1 MTATWPLPDDARCP
15 CLSGETY
22 GACCGRFH
30 VGLAAGPG
38 AAGPDG
44 VTAPTA
50 EALMRSRYAAFVVGD
65 ADYLLA
71 TWHPS
76 TRPADLDL
84 DDDVTWRRLDVVATS
99 AGGPL
104 DRTGV
109 VEFVAH
115 FRSTETRERGSL
127 HEVSSFVR
135 EDGRWYYVDGEH
147 RG

>member
-1 MTATWPLPDDARCP
+1 MTATSPLPDDARCP

-30 VGLAAGPG
+30 VGV
-38 AAGPDG
+38 AAGPDAAG
-44 VTAPTA
+44 PDTVTAPTA
-50 EALMRSRYAAFVVGD
+50 EALMRSRYAAFAVGD
-65 ADYLLA
+65 AGYLLT

-104 DRTGV
+104 DRAGV

-135 EDGRWYYVDGEH
+135 EDGRWFYVDGEH

>member
-30 VGLAAGPG
+30 VGVAAG
-38 AAGPDG
+38 GPDA

-50 EALMRSRYAAFVVGD
+50 EALMRSRYAAFAVGD

-84 DDDVTWRRLDVVATS
+84 DNGVTWRRLDVVATS

-115 FRSTETRERGSL
+115 FRSAETRERGSL

-135 EDGRWYYVDGEH
+135 EGGRWYYVDGEH

>member
-30 VGLAAGPG
+30 VGLAAG
-38 AAGPDG
+38 GPDA

-115 FRSTETRERGSL
+115 FRSAETRERGSL

-135 EDGRWYYVDGEH
+135 EGGRWYYVDGEH

>member
-1 MTATWPLPDDARCP
+1 VTATWPLPDDARCP

-30 VGLAAGPG
+30 VGLAAG
-38 AAGPDG
+38 GPDT

-50 EALMRSRYAAFVVGD
+50 EALMRSRYAAFAVGD

-84 DDDVTWRRLDVVATS
+84 DDGVTWRRLDVVATS

-115 FRSTETRERGSL
+115 FRSAETRERGSL

-135 EDGRWYYVDGEH
+135 EGGRWYYVDGEH

>member
-1 MTATWPLPDDARCP
+1 MTATSPRPDDARCP

-22 GACCGRFH
+22 GACCGRVH
-30 VGLAAGPG
+30 AGLAGS
-38 AAGPDG
+38 GPDA
-44 VTAPTA
+44 VRAPTA
-50 EALMRSRYAAFVVGD
+50 EALMRSRYAAFAVGD
-65 ADYLLA
+65 ADYRLA

-84 DDDVTWRRLDVVATS
+84 DDDLTWRRLDVVATS

-115 FRSTETRERGSL
+115 FRSAETRERGSL

-135 EDGRWYYVDGEH
+135 EGGRWFYVDGEH

>member
-30 VGLAAGPG
+30 HGLDQGPARETASTG
-38 AAGPDG
+38 
-44 VTAPTA
+44 APTA

-65 ADYLLA
+65 IDYLLS

-76 TRPADLDL
+76 TRPTDLDL
-84 DDDVTWRRLDVVATS
+84 DDDVTWRRLDVVSTS
-99 AGGPL
+99 EGGPL

-115 FRSTETRERGSL
+115 FRSTQSRERGSL
-127 HEVSSFVR
+127 HEVSAFVR
-135 EDGRWYYVDGEH
+135 EDGRWYYVDGAH
-147 RG
+147 RS

>member
-1 MTATWPLPDDARCP
+1 MTATSPLPDDARCP

-22 GACCGRFH
+22 GACCGRYH
-30 VGLAAGPG
+30 RGLAAGG
-38 AAGPDG
+38 SDTVG
-44 VTAPTA
+44 APTA
-50 EALMRSRYAAFVVGD
+50 EALMRSRYAAFAVGD

-76 TRPADLDL
+76 TRPTDLDL

-115 FRSTETRERGSL
+115 YRSAETRERGSL
-127 HEVSSFVR
+127 HEVSAFVR
-135 EDGRWYYVDGEH
+135 EGGRWYYVDGDVPAH

>member
-1 MTATWPLPDDARCP
+1 MTATSPLPDDARCP

-22 GACCGRFH
+22 GACCGRYH
-30 VGLAAGPG
+30 RGLLAGG
-38 AAGPDG
+38 ADS

-50 EALMRSRYAAFVVGD
+50 EALMRSRYAAFAVGD

-99 AGGPL
+99 AGGPGL
-104 DRTGV
+104 VHRAKPGHPRV
-109 VEFVAH
+109 IAQGLGAWGLGPCVGA
-115 FRSTETRERGSL
+115 
-127 HEVSSFVR
+127 
-135 EDGRWYYVDGEH
+135 GR
-147 RG
+147 RP

>member
-1 MTATWPLPDDARCP
+1 MTATSPLPDGARCP

-30 VGLAAGPG
+30 GGRGTRAPF
-38 AAGPDG
+38 
-44 VTAPTA
+44 APTA
-50 EALMRSRYAAFVVGD
+50 EALMRSRYAAFAVGD
-65 ADYLLA
+65 AEYLLA

-84 DDDVTWRRLDVVATS
+84 DTDVTWRRLDVLATS

-104 DRTGV
+104 DQAGV

-115 FRSTETRERGSL
+115 FRSAESRERGSL

-135 EDGRWYYVDGEH
+135 EGGRWFYVDGDVGGLQE
-147 RG
+147 

>member
-1 MTATWPLPDDARCP
+1 MTATSPLPDDARCP

-22 GACCGRFH
+22 GACCGRYH
-30 VGLAAGPG
+30 RGLVAGG
-38 AAGPDG
+38 ADS

-50 EALMRSRYAAFVVGD
+50 EALMRSRYAAFAVGD

-115 FRSTETRERGSL
+115 YRSDETRERGSL
-127 HEVSSFVR
+127 HEISSFVR
-135 EDGRWYYVDGEH
+135 EGGRWYYLDGEAPAR

>member
-1 MTATWPLPDDARCP
+1 MTATSPLPDDARCP

-22 GACCGRFH
+22 GACCGRYH
-30 VGLAAGPG
+30 RGLLAGG
-38 AAGPDG
+38 ADS
-44 VTAPTA
+44 VTATTA
-50 EALMRSRYAAFVVGD
+50 EALMRSRYAAFAVGD

-115 FRSTETRERGSL
+115 YRSDETRERASL
-127 HEVSSFVR
+127 HEISSFVR
-135 EDGRWYYVDGEH
+135 EGGRWYYLDGEAPAR

>member
-1 MTATWPLPDDARCP
+1 MPDDARCP

-30 VGLAAGPG
+30 TGLAGS
-38 AAGPDG
+38 GPDA
-44 VTAPTA
+44 VRAPTA
-50 EALMRSRYAAFVVGD
+50 EALMRSRYAAFAVGD

-76 TRPADLDL
+76 TRPAELDL

-115 FRSTETRERGSL
+115 FRSAETRERGSL

-135 EDGRWYYVDGEH
+135 EGGRWFYVDGEH

>member
-1 MTATWPLPDDARCP
+1 MTATSPLPDDARCP

-22 GACCGRFH
+22 GACCGRYH
-30 VGLAAGPG
+30 RGLLAGG
-38 AAGPDG
+38 ADS

-50 EALMRSRYAAFVVGD
+50 EALMRSRYAAFAVGD

-84 DDDVTWRRLDVVATS
+84 DDDVAWRRLDVVATS

-115 FRSTETRERGSL
+115 FRSAETRERGSL

-135 EDGRWYYVDGEH
+135 EDGRWFYVDGEH